1 MDLLHVCLLYQLY
14 LPEFLICRNEGEEN
28 EQKVVDGR
36 SSDSNIVFAIVSGWW
51 VVQELEG
58 DG

>member
-1 MDLLHVCLLYQLY
+1 VCLLYQLY